1 MTGRADTLRFDDERG
16 YADFSTFVRRARTA
30 DPEGAMRLQAVG
42 VTLAAHV
49 QVLPGRGLL
58 AEGAVLGLRA
68 CALAEPVDL
77 DVVVPLAALTDR
89 LARHPDGVDLPIPP
103 TVVTAPWASLGAP
116 RSGWEP
122 VGEVAEDALREVA
135 TAGIEEVAV
144 GSRTAE
150 GTAAGGAPALAA
162 LRQGVWSRLTDT
174 TPPVPAG
181 AAFGAHVLG
190 FLAPGGTARVL
201 AAGRWV
207 RVAASYGHV
216 LVR

>member
-1 MTGRADTLRFDDERG
+1 MTGRADALRFDDERG
-16 YADFSTFVRRARTA
+16 YADFATFVRRARTA
-30 DPEGAMRLQAVG
+30 DPDGAMRLQAVG

-68 CALAEPVDL
+68 SALADAVDL
-77 DVVVPLAALTDR
+77 DVVVPLAALADR
-89 LARHPDGVDLPIPP
+89 LARHPEGVELPVPP

-122 VGEVAEDALREVA
+122 VGEVAEDDLRAVAL
-135 TAGIEEVAV
+135 AGIEEVAV
-144 GSRTAE
+144 GSRTQE
-150 GTAAGGAPALAA
+150 GSAAGGAPALAA
-162 LRQGVWSRLTDT
+162 LRQAVWSRLTTT

-190 FLAPGGTARVL
+190 FLSPGGTARVL
-201 AAGRWV
+201 SAGRWV
-207 RVAASYGHV
+207 RLAATSGHV